1 IETLSSPRRLRKPEV
16 LRTLRVIEFASEDR
30 SLSSS
35 PSHNRIEK
43 RYQRQPHPRRKRHCP
58 IRGKNNCENPSQA
71 LINLSLAGYIFLIS
85 HCASSGSGGAEG
97 AILRSIE
104 SNDGSSS
111 LSHSRISR
119 RCSSLKPIS
128 IRAYSFGMTPPPFAY
143 CFITAS
149 ALAAQV
155 GVAGER
161 QMVSR
166 RSYSAPTSWPR
177 IRIARRITPSQAPP
191 NWRVLPS

>member
-1 IETLSSPRRLRKPEV
+1 DFTIQFEALAFRRCLGGLDV
-16 LRTLRVIEFASEDR
+16 LRPLRVVEFASEDR

-43 RYQRQPHPRRKRHCP
+43 RYQRQPPPRRKRHCP

-71 LINLSLAGYIFLIS
+71 RINLSLAGYIFLIS
-85 HCASSGSGGAEG
+85 HCASSGSGGVEG

-128 IRAYSFGMTPPPFAY
+128 IRAYSFGMTPEPFAY
-143 CFITAS
+143 SFITAS
-149 ALAAQV
+149 ALAA
-155 GVAGER
+155 
-161 QMVSR
+161 
-166 RSYSAPTSWPR
+166 
-177 IRIARRITPSQAPP
+177 
-191 NWRVLPS
+191 

>member
-1 IETLSSPRRLRKPEV
+1 MHQRDIEATVVAGTDEIRNPVKDIPGLDIIKLGKIDVNIHFESLSSPRWIRKPDV

-71 LINLSLAGYIFLIS
+71 LVNLSLAGYIFLIS
-85 HCASSGSGGAEG
+85 HCASSGSGGVEG

-128 IRAYSFGMTPPPFAY
+128 IRAYSFGMTPAPFAY
-143 CFITAS
+143 SFITAS
-149 ALAAQV
+149 ALAA
-155 GVAGER
+155 
-161 QMVSR
+161 
-166 RSYSAPTSWPR
+166 
-177 IRIARRITPSQAPP
+177 
-191 NWRVLPS
+191 